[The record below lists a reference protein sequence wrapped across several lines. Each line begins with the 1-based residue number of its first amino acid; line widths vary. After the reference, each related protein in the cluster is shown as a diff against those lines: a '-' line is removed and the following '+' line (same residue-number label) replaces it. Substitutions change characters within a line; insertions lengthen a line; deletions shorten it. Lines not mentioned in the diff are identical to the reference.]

1 MSFKAAAGS
10 PAFKRINRAML
21 AGGFSAFALLYCV
34 QPLMPLMASQFA
46 LTPAQGSSVLSIST
60 LTLAVSLIF
69 SGALAARIGYKR
81 LMTGALLGAALFVL
95 LSAFARTFTELLV
108 LRALLGASLGG
119 MPAVAM
125 AYLGEEIEA
134 RSLGL
139 AMGIY
144 IGGTALGGMLGRLFA
159 SVISDFYS
167 WRLAMAVM
175 GLAGLA
181 AAWEC
186 WRCLP
191 ATKART
197 PGHAGIAVLLRGA
210 RAHAGD
216 SGLAWLFALAFLL
229 MGVFVSLY
237 NYIGYRLLDAPFG
250 LGQSA
255 VGALSVLYLIGMF
268 SAVWAGR
275 LADRIGRR
283 NVLWIV
289 MLAMLAGLLLTLS
302 GALPLIV
309 AGMALFTFGFFAAHS
324 VGSSWVGMRARAPQ
338 ALASA
343 MYLFFYYAGSS
354 VIGSLCGVVWSG
366 AGWPGVVALLALLL
380 GAALLIALHLRS
392 LAPLPAAM
400 TTAAQLRGGVLP
412 VSK

>member
-1 MSFKAAAGS
+1 MSSFAAAGS
-10 PAFKRINRAML
+10 PVFKQINRAML

-34 QPLMPLMASQFA
+34 QPLMPEMARQFA
-46 LTPAQGSSVLSIST
+46 LTPAQASWTLSIST
-60 LTLAVSLIF
+60 LTLAVSLVF
-69 SGALAARIGYKR
+69 SGALSERVGRKP
-81 LMTGALLGAALFVL
+81 LMTCALLGAALFGL
-95 LSAFARTFTELLV
+95 LSAFARNATELLV
-108 LRALLGASLGG
+108 LRALLGFALGG

-125 AYLGEEIEA
+125 AYLNAQIA
-134 RSLGL
+134 PRSLGL
-139 AMGIY
+139 AMGLY
-144 IGGTALGGMLGRLFA
+144 IGGTALGGMLGRVAA
-159 SVISDFYS
+159 SVISDVYS
-167 WRLAMAVM
+167 WRLALAVM
-175 GLAGLA
+175 GVAGLA
-181 AAWEC
+181 AAWEF

-191 ATKART
+191 PAQERAS
-197 PGHAGIAVLLRGA
+197 GQAGIKALLQGA
-210 RAHAGD
+210 RYHFSDA
-216 SGLAWLFALAFLL
+216 GLAWLFALAFLL

-255 VGALSVLYLIGMF
+255 VGALSVLYLLGMF

-302 GALPLIV
+302 NKLSVIL

-324 VGSSWVGMRARAPQ
+324 VCSSWVGMRARGPQ

-343 MYLFFYYAGSS
+343 MYLFFYYTGSS

-366 AGWPGVVALLALLL
+366 AGWSGVVVLLAFTL
-380 GAALLIALHLRS
+380 GLALLIALHLRS
-392 LAPLPAAM
+392 LAPRPPALPAA
-400 TTAAQLRGGVLP
+400 A
-412 VSK
+412 